1 MCLKETDM
9 KFSIRNKDRKV
20 SKKEMNALLEKFFQP
35 GNSLWQK
42 TYVEEAWGTLLQRV
56 KEDYWKKLL
65 WGIWQITWTVGFNFL
80 FLSLVLVL
88 LFFFFLMT
96 TRKNTLPS
104 SGILIWSWATHPWPG
119 LLSSYLSKTNPY
131 IPKLWV
137 TNILEFNFILLFFLH
152 ICFIK

>member
-65 WGIWQITWTVGFNFL
+65 WGIWQFTWTVGFNFL

-88 LFFFFLMT
+88 LFFFFNDNQ
-96 TRKNTLPS
+96 KK
-104 SGILIWSWATHPWPG
+104 
-119 LLSSYLSKTNPY
+119 YLT
-131 IPKLWV
+131 
-137 TNILEFNFILLFFLH
+137 
-152 ICFIK
+152 